1 MRSQLTLQFNEIV
14 NSLIISLQQHH
25 VRVIGF
31 NVLCM
36 SITMAERENMSH
48 RFNVYVT
55 IDFVYDFCATIV

>member
-36 SITMAERENMSH
+36 SITIAERENMSY
-48 RFNVYVT
+48 RFNVYSMLQ
-55 IDFVYDFCATIV
+55 